1 MYEKLLSIVRKLPF
15 LSGDSSSAQL
25 LRTYIVG
32 GFNLVFGLFLNYIF
46 QFLVL
51 SSVDVP
57 LRTYLTNVFSFS
69 LGVIVSYFI
78 SRKIIFKLSIRKGKI
93 REFINFLFTNLINL
107 IIPLFIWYL
116 INRFKPSVQ
125 ENEIQFLAAT
135 ILIHGS
141 ILPLKYLIYKFFV
154 FRDSLNN
161 WILNLIK
168 LNIVLGILEYIT
180 ETLGLISFT
189 VAGTS

>member
-1 MYEKLLSIVRKLPF
+1 MYEKLLLLVRKLPF
-15 LSGDSSSAQL
+15 ISGDSSSAQL

-32 GFNLVFGLFLNYIF
+32 GFNLVFGLLLNYIF

-51 SSVDVP
+51 SSVEVP

-78 SRKIIFKLSIRKGKI
+78 SRKIIFKLSIKKGKI
-93 REFINFLFTNLINL
+93 KEFINFLVTNLINL
-107 IIPLFIWYL
+107 IVPLFIWYL
-116 INRFKPSVQ
+116 IDKFNPSIQ

-135 ILIHGS
+135 IIIHAA

-154 FRDSLNN
+154 FKDSLN
-161 WILNLIK
+161 
-168 LNIVLGILEYIT
+168 
-180 ETLGLISFT
+180 S
-189 VAGTS
+189 